1 MILVLAEVVKNT
13 KSVVGDN
20 MITSLN
26 KEIAESEIAK
36 WTEIIRRENRRLV
49 KLNNYLRKQIK
60 ERENDECRRNNQTS

>member
-1 MILVLAEVVKNT
+1 
-13 KSVVGDN
+13 